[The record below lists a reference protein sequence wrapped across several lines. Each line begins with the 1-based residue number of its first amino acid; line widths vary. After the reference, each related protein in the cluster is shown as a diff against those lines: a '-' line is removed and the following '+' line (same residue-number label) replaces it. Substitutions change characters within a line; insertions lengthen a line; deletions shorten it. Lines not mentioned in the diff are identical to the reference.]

1 MVEEVLELGN
11 KIQDQKRPFI
21 VTLLAVLVLSITI
34 VNLLRLVNTIALWS
48 FLSDFPGISPL
59 YLAATGLVW
68 TLIGVVLVWGL
79 WTGNPRAPK
88 AARILTIF
96 YLSYKWLEWIVLTT
110 SGNKLQNWP
119 FLVVLTIVV
128 ILFTFW
134 TLSRSDAKAFFGVM
148 HEQSS

>member
-11 KIQDQKRPFI
+11 QIQDQQRPFL

-48 FLSDFPGISPL
+48 FLSDFPGISPF

-68 TLIGVVLVWGL
+68 ALIGVALVWGL
-79 WTGNPRAPK
+79 LTGNPRAPK

-96 YLSYKWLEWIVLTT
+96 YLSYKWLEWIVSTT

>member
-11 KIQDQKRPFI
+11 QIQDQKRPFL

-48 FLSDFPGISPL
+48 FLSDFPGISPF

-68 TLIGVVLVWGL
+68 ALIGVALVWVL

-96 YLSYKWLEWIVLTT
+96 YLSYKWLEWIVSTT

>member
-11 KIQDQKRPFI
+11 QIQDQKRPFL

-34 VNLLRLVNTIALWS
+34 VNLLRLVNTIALWR
-48 FLSDFPGISPL
+48 FLSDFPGISPF

-68 TLIGVVLVWGL
+68 ALIGVALVWVL

-96 YLSYKWLEWIVLTT
+96 YLSYKWLEWIVSTT

>member
-1 MVEEVLELGN
+1 MVEEVLELDN
-11 KIQDQKRPFI
+11 KIQDQKRPFL

-48 FLSDFPGISPL
+48 FLSDFPGISPF

-68 TLIGVVLVWGL
+68 ALIGVALVWVL
-79 WTGNPRAPK
+79 WTGNPRAPTV
-88 AARILTIF
+88 ARILTIF

-134 TLSRSDAKAFFGVM
+134 TLSRSDAKDFFGVM

>member
-11 KIQDQKRPFI
+11 QIQDQKRPFL

-48 FLSDFPGISPL
+48 FLSDFPGISPF

-68 TLIGVVLVWGL
+68 ALIGVALVWGL

-96 YLSYKWLEWIVLTT
+96 YLSYKWLEWIVSTT

-128 ILFTFW
+128 IIFTFW